1 MAIRSVPLKT
11 DRLTVLVSP
20 EEKAALVARA
30 KGLGLSAGE
39 MIRRAALEYQP
50 SQEAAESE
58 LVLNTL
64 ADELLVAANEAR
76 QALNSAEKELRST
89 LKSLRK
95 GSHVGV

>member
-1 MAIRSVPLKT
+1 MRNVPLKT

-50 SQEAAESE
+50 SQEATESE